1 MGWKLAGYPFFL
13 SCYLRSVV
21 SVITSQNVRFVFFR
35 TRYKCSQM
43 KQVTPIAIS
52 ASPVMC

>member
-1 MGWKLAGYPFFL
+1 MGWKFAGYPFFL